1 MKLPYRFTWLEQKY
15 AKLVALKGVLVFVL
29 WIYVIITVYQ
39 VYQLHNIYI
48 HNQYWKYFGYCFIDS
63 FLSTTHFS
71 LTIHFKTNLQVINS
85 NNKPDNR
92 WKCKIRVTRCESRLQ
107 IFELQSQIYEL
118 QVQIHKLRV
127 QIHKL
132 RD

>member
-29 WIYVIITVYQ
+29 WIYLIITVYQ

-48 HNQYWKYFGYCFIDS
+48 YIINIENISATAFIDS

-71 LTIHFKTNLQVINS
+71 LTIHFKTNLQVIIS

-92 WKCKIRVTRCESRLQ
+92 WKCKIRVTRCESQLQ

-118 QVQIHKLRV
+118 QVQIHKLG
-127 QIHKL
+127 
-132 RD
+132 D